1 MRKAQLEGTI
11 NDAPLPPPRMQP
23 VAQTRKKDTGETNVD
38 LFPNEEITNPK
49 VMSAPLLA
57 RRRAVL
63 TFSLT
68 VAPKP

>member
-1 MRKAQLEGTI
+1 
-11 NDAPLPPPRMQP
+11 MQP

-38 LFPNEEITNPK
+38 IFPNEEITNPK